1 MFIKGSSVGSR
12 RQTNIFSVKKSTLKE
27 ATKKLAK
34 GDLNKKTTF
43 NFPKEEQS
51 PNFKEKIFFSSSSE
65 NSDNHENYENK
76 NENEEFKFNDSSIK
90 DSKSKNSKESK
101 EKSLPDGD
109 KLDLS
114 EQIGTNFFKT
124 KEIEFLYYQNLINSF
139 FQCFFSLTTIICAVI
154 QYEWEYSSRSIEF
167 DEVNY
172 KSTET
177 IIKISNWFC
186 FVTSILLWVTYIYE
200 HFINC
205 RIYYLRK
212 NLPER
217 ILRKKPDLIMYLI
230 IRLLI
235 NLFHPTPFFI
245 GIDIEIFNDKYNF
258 SAVHSIN
265 SIMTVL
271 CLLRLWCIF
280 KFYLVYSDY
289 YSPRSQRICQ
299 MNNFET
305 SLIFS
310 MKANMSAAPQNAYLI
325 LFVIILTICS
335 YSLRIFER
343 VLDEETE
350 NNFSSFWNTIWCLI
364 ITMTTVGYG
373 DYFPSSF
380 LGRIVGIFACTCG
393 IFLISMLIVTISN
406 ILELTTIEENVFKII
421 RRIKLNQQKD
431 EIASKFV
438 TKYLKNMVN
447 SKKHK
452 KVVSESIND
461 DMLLGIYNLKEKM
474 REIDDTF
481 PHYGEN
487 DILKDQLTRMELS
500 VDETKAFYNCIE
512 DQIMEIKET
521 LISLTKHENSPIN

>member
-1 MFIKGSSVGSR
+1 MFIKNSSLGTRKKSK
-12 RQTNIFSVKKSTLKE
+12 IFSLKKSTLKE
-27 ATKKLAK
+27 ATKKFAK
-34 GDLNKKTTF
+34 GDPNKKF
-43 NFPKEEQS
+43 N
-51 PNFKEKIFFSSSSE
+51 SSSSQD
-65 NSDNHENYENK
+65 SDYYENIEYR
-76 NENEEFKFNDSSIK
+76 NQNEEYKHNDSSIK
-90 DSKSKNSKESK
+90 DSKSYYSKESK
-101 EKSLPDGD
+101 EKRLPGD
-109 KLDLS
+109 YKLGLS
-114 EQIGTNFFKT
+114 EEIGTNFFKT
-124 KEIEFLYYQNLINSF
+124 KEIEFLYYQNLYNSF
-139 FQCFFSLTTIICAVI
+139 FQCFFSLTTIICAII
-154 QYEWEYSSRSIEF
+154 QYEFEYSSRSIEF
-167 DEVNY
+167 DELNY
-172 KSTET
+172 KATET

-186 FVTSILLWVTYIYE
+186 FVTSILLWITYIYE

-212 NLPER
+212 NLAER
-217 ILRKKPDLIMYLI
+217 ILRKKPDLIMHLI
-230 IRLLI
+230 IRLII
-235 NLFHPTPFFI
+235 NLLHPTPFFI
-245 GIDIEIFNDKYNF
+245 GVDVEIFNDKYNF

-265 SIMTVL
+265 SIMTVF
-271 CLLRLWCIF
+271 CLFRLWCIF

-310 MKANMSAAPQNAYLI
+310 MKANMSKAPQNAYLI
-325 LFVIILTICS
+325 LFIIILTICS

-343 VLDEETE
+343 VLDEETQK
-350 NNFSSFWNTIWCLI
+350 NFSSFWNTIWCLI

-421 RRIKLNQQKD
+421 RRIKLNKEKD

-438 TKYLKNMVN
+438 TKYLKHMVD
-447 SKKHK
+447 SKKKK
-452 KVVSESIND
+452 KVVSESISD
-461 DMLLGIYNLKEKM
+461 DLLLGIYNLKEKM

-487 DILKDQLTRMELS
+487 DILKDQLIRMELS
-500 VDETKAFYNCIE
+500 VDETKTFYESIE
-512 DQIMEIKET
+512 NQIIEIKET
-521 LISLTKHENSPIN
+521 LISLSKNENLPIN